1 MGKLGGLQNE
11 HQALRLRMLYRPP
24 KHIVSSSLIDTG
36 LSELLVPTTRSQL
49 FNKSLEVQQS
59 KSKSSRNPVVMSL
72 KRATLDLLASY
83 NISSQLNVIEDM
95 IAHGADRQIVFR
107 LLVLASVCGGGVK
120 AKALENLKREILQ
133 VDYSC

>member
-1 MGKLGGLQNE
+1 MSE
-11 HQALRLRMLYRPP
+11 HPRGTRCD
-24 KHIVSSSLIDTG
+24 VS
-36 LSELLVPTTRSQL
+36 
-49 FNKSLEVQQS
+49 
-59 KSKSSRNPVVMSL
+59 

-83 NISSQLNVIEDM
+83 NISSQLNAIEDM

-133 VDYSC
+133 VDYPY